1 MASKIARGVSV
12 EEATDE
18 IVESTYFAA
27 IRAGKEKEWNW
38 AKEVH
43 AVMRMGFDFINKHP
57 EYRNR
62 LPEDLEGPFS
72 EKFIA
77 GHEPKIVC
85 APHIGW
91 HVRGKWGS
99 AAGITPANG
108 VSRISPP
115 DASSVGQP
123 AVGAAGSKTL
133 VVHTWTVRDPTT
145 FPRRQWLYGKH
156 YLRRTTSLTAG
167 PGGMGKSSLLL
178 VEACAMA
185 MGTALVPDLLERQRG
200 LVLFPMVAPLTH
212 LDATLLT
219 LRKRGDQGFPPWSP
233 LNTQTLHF
241 RNLAEGSK
249 AWPFNVDL
257 YVSGPGRGPE
267 QVKA

>member
-133 VVHTWTVRDPTT
+133 SSTLGRYETPPH
-145 FPRRQWLYGKH
+145 
-156 YLRRTTSLTAG
+156 S
-167 PGGMGKSSLLL
+167 PGDNGYM
-178 VEACAMA
+178 ANITCA
-185 MGTALVPDLLERQRG
+185 ERQASLPDRAAWG
-200 LVLFPMVAPLTH
+200 KAPCSLSKH
-212 LDATLLT
+212 VPWQRAL
-219 LRKRGDQGFPPWSP
+219 PWS
-233 LNTQTLHF
+233 LICSNV
-241 RNLAEGSK
+241 NG
-249 AWPFNVDL
+249 AWFFFL
-257 YVSGPGRGPE
+257 W
-267 QVKA
+267 